1 MTWER
6 RENLLGHCPLSQWE
20 RRDPEQWCRGW
31 LCYGIPTVLHL
42 RQEGLAQ
49 VQTSGWYHNRSW
61 WNSLL
66 VVSEMFTLHQTPTML
81 DCPQVLFLFL
91 LLLPSLPPLSS
102 PCTDSPPRLLEGC
115 LLCMLVSQL
124 GSGSH
129 WVTTW
134 EDSRG
139 YRVEWVGT
147 DQTKASRFCFSAETV
162 LLLLPVLHIHLL
174 CGVFPEERTHEH

>member
-1 MTWER
+1 MIQSCSAEIVSGDQGSCLNPKSEEWA
-6 RENLLGHCPLSQWE
+6 
-20 RRDPEQWCRGW
+20 
-31 LCYGIPTVLHL
+31 PTAEPH
-42 RQEGLAQ
+42 
-49 VQTSGWYHNRSW
+49 
-61 WNSLL
+61 
-66 VVSEMFTLHQTPTML
+66 
-81 DCPQVLFLFL
+81 
-91 LLLPSLPPLSS
+91 
-102 PCTDSPPRLLEGC
+102 CTDSPPRLLEGC

-129 WVTTW
+129 WVTPS

-174 CGVFPEERTHEH
+174 CGVFSEERTHEHEGNYCKAVE